1 MHKLLLASLIA
12 LSLSAPAAMAQGV
25 NINVGSGGVSTNLPS
40 TLGSSVGGV
49 LNTLLGGQNNS
60 GNNNQMVN
68 GLPATN
74 MDSFVYQAGGSA
86 ELIYGDEGVDDIPP
100 YFEFTK
106 EHRIAAGITGQR
118 SAGLTT
124 GHGSYLP
131 DAWGGDEWVKGPEFD
146 MSGPAGA
153 STGGPGP
160 GLNINLGGGTNINL
174 NGGGA
179 TLTGPNGL
187 NVNAGANGVTGS
199 LNALGTTVSGSSG
212 F

>member
-40 TLGSSVGGV
+40 TLGSVGGV

-106 EHRIAAGITGQR
+106 EHRIAAGISRLDQERRQVALRRQGPQR
-118 SAGLTT
+118 
-124 GHGSYLP
+124 
-131 DAWGGDEWVKGPEFD
+131 GPCKR
-146 MSGPAGA
+146 AATATA
-153 STGGPGP
+153 SST
-160 GLNINLGGGTNINL
+160 
-174 NGGGA
+174 
-179 TLTGPNGL
+179 
-187 NVNAGANGVTGS
+187 
-199 LNALGTTVSGSSG
+199 
-212 F
+212 